1 MKRIHSYKSFLNET
15 NSDEYSIKEYIEDV
29 LGLNIENIEE
39 AIDLLDDKLEE
50 DEDNIFLHKLHD
62 DLLLVALDIET
73 SEIID
78 TINTKF
84 GLNLS
89 LEDETIE
96 ETLDIIEDE
105 LSKNPNEELLELYN
119 DLIEIYDDITE
130 IESERNVI
138 NESRKKR
145 RKSKA
150 KAKRRKKRKSK
161 NTYNLANYYA
171 KPLSLYP
178 YGYYN
183 NIYRPYLL
191 GGYGSG
197 ITNNY
202 NNTDNS
208 IDIDNT
214 GTINVGG
221 NLGGGDY
228 SGGIGGGDAGGGE

>member
-1 MKRIHSYKSFLNET
+1 MRRLHSYESFIKEN
-15 NSDEYSIKEYIEDV
+15 NNNDYSIKEYIEDV
-29 LGLNIENIEE
+29 LGLDIENIEE
-39 AIDLLDDKLEE
+39 AIDILEE
-50 DEDNIFLHKLHD
+50 RLENDEDNLFIHKLHD

-78 TINTKF
+78 IINNKF

-89 LEDETIE
+89 LEDETID

-105 LSKNPNEELLELYN
+105 LASNHNDELAELYN

-130 IESERNVI
+130 IETERNVI

-150 KAKRRKKRKSK
+150 KSKRRKKRKAK
-161 NTYNLANYYA
+161 NTYNLANYYT

-183 NIYRPYLL
+183 NIYRPYIL
-191 GGYGSG
+191 GCYGG

-202 NNTDNS
+202 DNS
-208 IDIDNT
+208 IDNSVDINNS
-214 GTINVGG
+214 GTISVGG
-221 NLGGGDY
+221 DIG
-228 SGGIGGGDAGGGE
+228 GGGDAGGGD